1 MRRELNDIE
10 YFNWCVAQPYNMV
23 VSLRVRGE
31 LPPERLRAALAKA
44 QARHPLLGV
53 NTEPGPGGMPWF
65 SSDGVGAIPV
75 AVVDGAAPDDDR
87 RLAER
92 ELGST
97 FDRDRAGEARLPL
110 LRVTLLRPGDAS
122 QPAGLVFTA
131 QHVVADGLSMAFL
144 VRDLLR
150 FLDDPDAPVT
160 VLDAPASDAELLPA
174 RVRRRIPTS
183 SLRFRLA
190 LALLR
195 LYARLRFGGGSAA
208 PPPRAVRYRSWAL
221 SPAET
226 TALRARCRREGV
238 SIQSAICAAFLPE
251 FPAIHI
257 PVNVRPFLARPVG
270 ESVGLFVGSAD
281 IRLKVRPG
289 RAFWDEARRFQRR
302 LRRAL
307 ADPFRILRL
316 FSKAV
321 PAAAVKELGETLVR
335 VVGAE
340 RAFAVTNLGVLDEGR
355 LDLRSRTL
363 RIESFS
369 GAVTGIVDSSV
380 LTVYTLEGRLRLE
393 LLASEPDPTATAVRD
408 DGARAVRRLQDAL
421 EPNGR

>member
-1 MRRELNDIE
+1 MRRALNDIE
-10 YFNWCVAQPYNMV
+10 YFNWCVVQPYNMV
-23 VSLRVRGE
+23 VTLRVRGE
-31 LPPERLRAALAKA
+31 LPPERLRVALAKA
-44 QARHPLLGV
+44 QERHPLLRV
-53 NTEPGPGGMPWF
+53 NTELGPGGMPWF
-65 SSDGVGAIPV
+65 SSDGVGQIPL
-75 AVVDGAAPDDDR
+75 AVVDGAGPDDAR

-92 ELGST
+92 ELRST
-97 FDRDRAGEARLPL
+97 FERDRAGGTRLPL
-110 LRVTLLRPGDAS
+110 LRVTLLVPGDPS
-122 QPAGLVFTA
+122 QPTSLVFTT
-131 QHVVADGLSMAFL
+131 QHIVADGLSMAFL

-160 VLDAPASDAELLPA
+160 VLDAPASDADLLPA
-174 RVRRRIPTS
+174 PVRRRIPRS
-183 SLRFRLA
+183 SLRFRVL
-190 LALLR
+190 LWLLR
-195 LYARLRFGGGSAA
+195 LYAWLRFRVGSQGAA
-208 PPPRAVRYRSWAL
+208 PHAVCYRSWAL

-226 TALRARCRREGV
+226 TALRTRCRREAV
-238 SIQSAICAAFLPE
+238 SLQSAICAAFLPE

-281 IRLKVRPG
+281 IRMRFRRRRP
-289 RAFWDEARRFQRR
+289 FWDEARRFQRR

-307 ADPFRILRL
+307 ADPFRVLRL

-321 PAAAVKELGETLVR
+321 PARAVQQLGEILVR

-363 RIESFS
+363 EVESFS

-380 LTVYTLEGRLRLE
+380 VTLYTMGGRLRLE
-393 LLASEPDPTATAVRD
+393 LLASEPSSTSSAVRD
-408 DGARAVRRLQDAL
+408 DAAQAVRRLREAL
-421 EPNGR
+421 DG